1 MDDQDLASP
10 GHKDVLNPIPERPGD
25 DGFHA
30 QTWFPGQVVKEN
42 RRPNRLMTAKLAP
55 RLAFALWLVAL
66 ALLQSGCGAGRKL
79 EAPPQAIDPVA
90 LIQTARGQL
99 GVRYHPGGS
108 LPSTG
113 FDCSGY
119 TQWVF
124 WQHGLMLPRQSY
136 DQYQSGEKIKGRKLH
151 AGDLVFFEIEKKG
164 ASHVESMWTA
174 ASLFTVPA
182 PEVWSGRTT

>member
-1 MDDQDLASP
+1 M
-10 GHKDVLNPIPERPGD
+10 ETR
-25 DGFHA
+25 
-30 QTWFPGQVVKEN
+30 
-42 RRPNRLMTAKLAP
+42 LAP
-55 RLAFALWLVAL
+55 KLAFALWLVAL

-79 EAPPQAIDPVA
+79 EAPLQAVDLVA

-99 GVRYHPGGS
+99 GVRYHPGGN

-136 DQYQSGEKIKGRKLH
+136 DQYQSGEKIRGRKLYS
-151 AGDLVFFEIEKKG
+151 GDLVFFEIEKKG
-164 ASHVESMWTA
+164 ASHVGIYVDRGKFIHSSSTGGLVREDYLGDKYWQKHYLGA
-174 ASLFTVPA
+174 RRVLP
-182 PEVWSGRTT
+182 